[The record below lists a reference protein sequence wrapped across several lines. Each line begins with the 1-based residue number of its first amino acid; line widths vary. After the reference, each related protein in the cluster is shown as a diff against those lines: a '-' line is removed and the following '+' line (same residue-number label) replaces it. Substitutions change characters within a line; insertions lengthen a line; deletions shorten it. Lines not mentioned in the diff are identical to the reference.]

1 MNVIRIMLQD
11 IRRNLP
17 FLAFCALLMCAPVG
31 GAVLFALLGLDPGLG
46 VAVALVIL
54 AICHPVF
61 LWVASARRRARE
73 RDREWIA

>member
-1 MNVIRIMLQD
+1 MTVIRIMLQD

-17 FLAFCALLMCAPVG
+17 FLARCALLVCAPIG

-46 VAVALVIL
+46 VGVALLIL
-54 AICHPVF
+54 AICHPIY

-73 RDREWIA
+73 RDREWTA